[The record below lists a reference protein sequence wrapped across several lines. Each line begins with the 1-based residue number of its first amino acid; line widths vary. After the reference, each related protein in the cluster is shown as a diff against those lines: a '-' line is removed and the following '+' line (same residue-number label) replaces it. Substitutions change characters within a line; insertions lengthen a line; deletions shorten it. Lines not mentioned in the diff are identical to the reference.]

1 MATVKPLKEPLK
13 EPIWDKQEVES
24 DKDKPEFE
32 SPKQR
37 FFFNLF
43 CRHGGY
49 LSHFAGEL
57 EGKKRGHC
65 ILGVTLKYTP
75 YSQSTLKD
83 LCAAH
88 KWIERRTAKDDY
100 IHEYRIKQYDLI
112 DDENAIEM
120 YELKADTEY
129 EAWVKINDLVK
140 KDPKFMGGRFKDAT
154 QGANNI
160 QANKNTD
167 KEKPTDY
174 SKQKVEAEVEAG
186 VETNLNIEDNQALAT
201 VQTMFMQPEFVEM
214 NKKLMEKTADE
225 LQKRRNRDE

>member
-13 EPIWDKQEVES
+13 EPIWDKQELVS

-49 LSHFAGEL
+49 LSHLAGEL
-57 EGKKRGHC
+57 EGKKRGDY
-65 ILGVTLKYTP
+65 ILGVELKYAP

-83 LCAAH
+83 ICAAH
-88 KWIERRTAKDDY
+88 KWIERRTAKEAY
-100 IHEYRIKQYDLI
+100 LHEYRINQFDLI
-112 DDENAIEM
+112 DDEKALEL

-129 EAWVKINDLVK
+129 EAWVQINELVRE
-140 KDPKFMGGRFKDAT
+140 DPKFIGGRFKDAT

-160 QANKNTD
+160 QVNKNTD

-174 SKQKVEAEVEAG
+174 SKQKVEAEGEFG
-186 VETNLNIEDNQALAT
+186 VETVMNIEDNKALAT
-201 VQTMFMQPEFVEM
+201 VQAMFMQPEFVEM

-225 LQKRRNRDE
+225 LQKRRNSNE

>member
-1 MATVKPLKEPLK
+1 MATIKPLKEPLK
-13 EPIWDKQEVES
+13 EPIWDKQELVS

-57 EGKKRGHC
+57 EGKKRGDY
-65 ILGVTLKYTP
+65 ILGVELKYAP
-75 YSQSTLKD
+75 YSQSTLED
-83 LCAAH
+83 ICAAH
-88 KWIERRTAKDDY
+88 KWIERRTAKDAY
-100 IHEYRIKQYDLI
+100 IHEYRIKQFDLI
-112 DDENAIEM
+112 DDEKALEL

-129 EAWVKINDLVK
+129 EAWVQINELVRE
-140 KDPKFMGGRFKDAT
+140 DPKFIGGRFKDAT

-186 VETNLNIEDNQALAT
+186 VETNLNIEENKGLAAVQA
-201 VQTMFMQPEFVEM
+201 MFMQPEFVEM
-214 NKKLMEKTADE
+214 NDKLMNKVADE
-225 LQKRRNRDE
+225 LQKQRNGDG